1 MELSDWHLWFKRQG
15 GRELRQILMRDWDPI
30 GVGDQPLGQDEYDG
44 YIGRIAAAL
53 RQGSPATDIAA
64 MLTSATDGMG
74 LPPDPAR
81 DQRVAEALGSWYPD
95 SIERWATRDR

>member
-15 GRELRQILMRDWDPI
+15 GRELREILMREWDPI
-30 GVGDQPLGQDEYDG
+30 GIGDEPLAQDEYDG

-53 RQGSPATDIAA
+53 GHGSPATDIAA

-74 LPPDPAR
+74 LQPDVAR
-81 DQRVAEALGSWYPD
+81 DQRVAGALGGWYPD
-95 SIERWATRDR
+95 SIERWATRQS